1 MNFKGLKEIKVNV
14 VENEIEKVVKN
25 TYTDVSNHIKNLEF
39 RAAIENIIKLV
50 EYGNK
55 YYDEKKPWVL
65 FKEDINEFNKV
76 IYNCAYII
84 ANLSNLFEPVM
95 PETSNKIKKYL
106 NIDSNMWDEIKL
118 VNDIKSNGI
127 APLFE
132 RIK

>member
-1 MNFKGLKEIKVNV
+1 MKEIKVNV

-25 TYTDVSNHIKNLEF
+25 TYTDVSNYIKNLEF

-118 VNDIKSNGI
+118 VNDIKLNGI
-127 APLFE
+127 ATLFE